1 MQKNILKLLL
11 CALMGK
17 LKFRWLKRAFS
28 LFSAFASCF
37 FSNPTNHFFQ
47 ASYAVIIFGG
57 ILFPFI
63 YSFPVDWQKSKKKN
77 NFTWKSNDFKIKFIV
92 FFCSKYFLC
101 YAVFLSNIIIAFP
114 RNTFLLYFPKHLIL
128 NREPWTLNS
137 RNIQKIAIYCE
148 IFTEWYQEA
157 NNSNNNKLKG
167 LDLTS
172 GSLTF
177 FEGSNKSLTK
187 RNTGNICQ
195 MGIILLFMKL
205 ILNPPW
211 LKHIL
216 EQINKYSIPFVF
228 IFLLWAF
235 DGELYIFSYFCNIP
249 NMFQMIFSYIFFYIF
264 YKKEK

>member
-1 MQKNILKLLL
+1 ML
-11 CALMGK
+11 CCLSFK
-17 LKFRWLKRAFS
+17 YYH
-28 LFSAFASCF
+28 CF
-37 FSNPTNHFFQ
+37 P
-47 ASYAVIIFGG
+47 
-57 ILFPFI
+57 P
-63 YSFPVDWQKSKKKN
+63 
-77 NFTWKSNDFKIKFIV
+77 
-92 FFCSKYFLC
+92 KYF
-101 YAVFLSNIIIAFP
+101 SS
-114 RNTFLLYFPKHLIL
+114 YFPKHLIL

-216 EQINKYSIPFVF
+216 EQINKYSIPSFSF
-228 IFLLWAF
+228 SYSELLMESFIYIFLFL
-235 DGELYIFSYFCNIP
+235 
-249 NMFQMIFSYIFFYIF
+249 
-264 YKKEK
+264 